1 MKFQKYKQQSWLTLF
16 SVGLVGTLALSGCDR
31 KDKAETEVAA
41 PKTETEVVSVPAAD
55 CDDPLVQ
62 DRLKLALN
70 AALNQKSKSFVN
82 AYANQAEIGVDA
94 SELNGQLGNV
104 LIDIQNP
111 SVLQATNSN
120 GMTTCQASVS
130 MTLPSQDLYQA
141 NQVYASAG
149 RPSLQERLAEQ
160 NISLNNNM
168 LADDA
173 FSYVVG
179 QQDGQ
184 VRTRIVGEPAI
195 IELVADVMA
204 GSLVQ
209 NAIVTRRAEITAQE
223 TRRQQERRAA
233 QQERRR
239 EQTDTQIRQPAVVK
253 PAAPAAPSK
262 PATTKPAATVSN
274 PKPTAAP
281 KTSES
286 VAATNTVPTEPTA
299 PLKDSK
305 KLTPPTDKTI
315 DMVIIE
321 EEGTY

>member
-1 MKFQKYKQQSWLTLF
+1 MKFQKYKPQSWLTLL

-31 KDKAETEVAA
+31 KDKAETEVAQTE
-41 PKTETEVVSVPAAD
+41 TETEVVSVPAAD
-55 CDDPLVQ
+55 CDDPMVQ
-62 DRLKLALN
+62 DRLKVALKT
-70 AALNQKSKSFVN
+70 ALNQKSKSFAS
-82 AYANQAEIGVDA
+82 AYANQAQIGVDA
-94 SELNGQLGNV
+94 SELSGQLSNV

-111 SVLQATNSN
+111 TVLQATNSN

-141 NQVYASAG
+141 NQVYAAAG
-149 RPSLQERLAEQ
+149 RPSLQERLDGQ

-179 QQDGQ
+179 QQGGQ
-184 VRTRIVGEPAI
+184 VRTSLVGEPAI

-209 NAIVTRRAEITAQE
+209 NALATRRSEAAAEE

-239 EQTDTQIRQPAVVK
+239 EQAETQIRQPTITQ
-253 PAAPAAPSK
+253 PAAPAAPSR
-262 PATTKPAATVSN
+262 PAPTVSN
-274 PKPTAAP
+274 PTPSATPKPTESVPATPAAP
-281 KTSES
+281 VQDT
-286 VAATNTVPTEPTA
+286 
-299 PLKDSK
+299 K

-315 DMVIIE
+315 DMVIVE
-321 EEGTY
+321 EDGTY